1 VVGERRISEYNLIT
15 RVGNHSH
22 ARWGETMQSIILHLS
37 DAVMRRAKRA
47 ADVLQHPLEEVLS
60 ATLAA
65 ALPDVEDAP
74 TDMQADLARM
84 TWLSDQELW
93 ASAHSAMPDEQQA
106 QLQYL
111 AQLQAQRSLTQEEQE
126 NLEALR
132 QEYGRIT
139 LRKARAYALLS
150 MRGGRP
156 LLADD

>member
-1 VVGERRISEYNLIT
+1 
-15 RVGNHSH
+15 
-22 ARWGETMQSIILHLS
+22 MQSVTLHLS
-37 DAVMRRAKRA
+37 EAVMRRAKRA
-47 ADVLQHPLEEVLS
+47 ADALQHPLEEVLS

-74 TDMQADLARM
+74 TDMRPDLARM
-84 TWLSDQELW
+84 TWLSDQDLW
-93 ASAHSAMPDEQQA
+93 AIARSTMPDDQQV

-111 AQLQAQRSLTQEEQE
+111 TELQAQRSLTQEDQE
-126 NLEALR
+126 KLEALR

-156 LLADD
+156 LLADN